1 MYSNFFSMN
10 SSIRNN
16 YLVIKLQHLI
26 VAIIF
31 LTTFSVIGQ
40 QTAPFQL
47 TNAFIVAQLDRP
59 EEKFSLEINLAEL
72 FSEQGVN
79 VFPSLNILKQG
90 QNPTVLASDSVTS
103 ILKNKQLDT
112 YVLVSVRGY
121 DRNYRKKSKQ
131 TSLLE
136 ELSSSHL
143 FPIYRDD
150 IVSLTFEFLFY
161 QNGTQVYSDLLKIKN
176 INNKDSVLKKLH
188 KKLPKLIHKWKN
200 GVS

>member
-1 MYSNFFSMN
+1 MN

-26 VAIIF
+26 VAVIF

-72 FSEQGVN
+72 FSEQGLN

-131 TSLLE
+131 TSLVE

-161 QNGTQVYSDLLKIKN
+161 QNGNQVYSDLLKIKN

-200 GVS
+200 GVR

>member
-1 MYSNFFSMN
+1 MKQ
-10 SSIRNN
+10 SIRNN
-16 YLVIKLQHLI
+16 SFVLKLQHLFAA
-26 VAIIF
+26 VLF
-31 LTTFSVIGQ
+31 FTTSTVIGQ
-40 QTAPFQL
+40 QIVPFQL

-121 DRNYRKKSKQ
+121 DRNYRKKSNL
-131 TSLLE
+131 TSLIE

-143 FPIYRDD
+143 FPLYRDD
-150 IVSLTFEFLFY
+150 IVSLTIEFLFY
-161 QNGTQVYSDLLKIKN
+161 QNGNQVYSDLLKIKN

-188 KKLPKLIHKWKN
+188 KKLPKMIQHWKK
-200 GVS
+200 GAQ

>member
-1 MYSNFFSMN
+1 MN

-26 VAIIF
+26 VAVIF

-90 QNPTVLASDSVTS
+90 QNPTVLASDSVIS

-131 TSLLE
+131 TSLVE

-161 QNGTQVYSDLLKIKN
+161 QNGNQVYSDLLKIKN

-200 GVS
+200 GVR

>member
-1 MYSNFFSMN
+1 M
-10 SSIRNN
+10 
-16 YLVIKLQHLI
+16 QHLFAA
-26 VAIIF
+26 VLF
-31 LTTFSVIGQ
+31 FTTSTVIGQ
-40 QTAPFQL
+40 QIVPFQL

-72 FSEQGVN
+72 FSEQGVT

-121 DRNYRKKSKQ
+121 DRNYRKKSNL

-143 FPIYRDD
+143 FPLYRDD
-150 IVSLTFEFLFY
+150 IVSLTIEFLFY
-161 QNGTQVYSDLLKIKN
+161 QNGNQVYSDLLKIKN

-200 GVS
+200 GVR

>member
-1 MYSNFFSMN
+1 MNKNFRLNICKLRFQPLVVFVLLL
-10 SSIRNN
+10 SS
-16 YLVIKLQHLI
+16 YTLV
-26 VAIIF
+26 
-31 LTTFSVIGQ
+31 GQ

-72 FSEQGVN
+72 FSEQDIK

-90 QNPTVLASDSVTS
+90 QNPIVLGSDSVTT
-103 ILKNKQLDT
+103 ILKSKQLDT

-131 TSLLE
+131 TSLVE

-200 GVS
+200 GVR

>member
-1 MYSNFFSMN
+1 MN

>member
-1 MYSNFFSMN
+1 MKQ
-10 SSIRNN
+10 SIRNN
-16 YLVIKLQHLI
+16 SFVLKLQHLFAA
-26 VAIIF
+26 VLF
-31 LTTFSVIGQ
+31 FTTFTVIGQ
-40 QTAPFQL
+40 QIVPFQL

-121 DRNYRKKSKQ
+121 DRNYRKKSNL
-131 TSLLE
+131 TSLVE

-143 FPIYRDD
+143 FPLYRDD
-150 IVSLTFEFLFY
+150 IVSLTIEFLFY
-161 QNGTQVYSDLLKIKN
+161 QNGNQVYSDLLKIKN

-200 GVS
+200 GVR

>member
-1 MYSNFFSMN
+1 MKQ
-10 SSIRNN
+10 SIRNN
-16 YLVIKLQHLI
+16 SFVLKLQHLFAA
-26 VAIIF
+26 VLF
-31 LTTFSVIGQ
+31 FTTSTVIGQ
-40 QTAPFQL
+40 QIVPFQL

-72 FSEQGVN
+72 FSEQGVT

-121 DRNYRKKSKQ
+121 DRNYRKKSNL

-143 FPIYRDD
+143 FPLYRDD
-150 IVSLTFEFLFY
+150 IVSLTIEFLFY
-161 QNGTQVYSDLLKIKN
+161 QNGNQVYSDLLKIKN

-200 GVS
+200 EVR

>member
-1 MYSNFFSMN
+1 MKQ
-10 SSIRNN
+10 SIRNN
-16 YLVIKLQHLI
+16 SFVLKLQHLFAA
-26 VAIIF
+26 VLF
-31 LTTFSVIGQ
+31 FTTSTVIGQ
-40 QTAPFQL
+40 QIVPFQL

-121 DRNYRKKSKQ
+121 DRNYRKKSNL
-131 TSLLE
+131 TSLVE

-143 FPIYRDD
+143 FPLYRDD
-150 IVSLTFEFLFY
+150 IVSLTIEFLFY
-161 QNGTQVYSDLLKIKN
+161 QNGNQVYSDLLKIKN

-188 KKLPKLIHKWKN
+188 KKLPKMIQHWKK
-200 GVS
+200 GAQ

>member
-1 MYSNFFSMN
+1 MKQ
-10 SSIRNN
+10 SIRNN
-16 YLVIKLQHLI
+16 SFVLKLQHLFAA
-26 VAIIF
+26 VLF
-31 LTTFSVIGQ
+31 FTTFTVIGQ
-40 QTAPFQL
+40 QIVPFQL

-90 QNPTVLASDSVTS
+90 QNPIVLASDSVTS

-121 DRNYRKKSKQ
+121 DRNYRKKSNL

-143 FPIYRDD
+143 FPLYRDD
-150 IVSLTFEFLFY
+150 IVSLTIEFLFY
-161 QNGTQVYSDLLKIKN
+161 QNGNQVYSDLLKIKN

-200 GVS
+200 GVR

>member
-1 MYSNFFSMN
+1 MKQSICNN
-10 SSIRNN
+10 SFV
-16 YLVIKLQHLI
+16 LKLQHLFAA
-26 VAIIF
+26 VLF
-31 LTTFSVIGQ
+31 FTTFTVIGQ
-40 QTAPFQL
+40 QIVPFQL

-90 QNPTVLASDSVTS
+90 QNPIVLASDSVTS

-121 DRNYRKKSKQ
+121 DRNYRKKSNL

-143 FPIYRDD
+143 FPLYRDD
-150 IVSLTFEFLFY
+150 IVSLTIEFLFY
-161 QNGTQVYSDLLKIKN
+161 QNGNQVYSDLLKIKN

-200 GVS
+200 GVR

>member
-1 MYSNFFSMN
+1 MKQ
-10 SSIRNN
+10 SIRNN
-16 YLVIKLQHLI
+16 SFVLKLQHLFAA
-26 VAIIF
+26 VLF
-31 LTTFSVIGQ
+31 FTTSTVIGQ
-40 QTAPFQL
+40 QIVPFQL

-59 EEKFSLEINLAEL
+59 EDKFSLEINLAEL
-72 FSEQGVN
+72 FSEQGVT

-121 DRNYRKKSKQ
+121 DRNYRKKSNL

-143 FPIYRDD
+143 FPLYRDD
-150 IVSLTFEFLFY
+150 IVSLTIEFLFY
-161 QNGTQVYSDLLKIKN
+161 QNGNQVYSDLLKIKN

-200 GVS
+200 GVR

>member
-1 MYSNFFSMN
+1 MNKNFRLNICKLRFQPLVVFVLLL
-10 SSIRNN
+10 SS
-16 YLVIKLQHLI
+16 YTLV
-26 VAIIF
+26 
-31 LTTFSVIGQ
+31 GQ

-72 FSEQGVN
+72 FSEQDIK

-131 TSLLE
+131 TSLVE

-200 GVS
+200 GVR

>member
-1 MYSNFFSMN
+1 MN

-131 TSLLE
+131 TSLVE

-161 QNGTQVYSDLLKIKN
+161 QNGNQVYSDLLKIKN

-200 GVS
+200 GVR

>member
-1 MYSNFFSMN
+1 MKQ
-10 SSIRNN
+10 SIRNN
-16 YLVIKLQHLI
+16 SFVLKLQHLFAA
-26 VAIIF
+26 VLF
-31 LTTFSVIGQ
+31 FTTSTVIGQ
-40 QTAPFQL
+40 QIVPFQL

-121 DRNYRKKSKQ
+121 DRNYRKKSNL
-131 TSLLE
+131 TSLVE

-143 FPIYRDD
+143 FPLYRDD
-150 IVSLTFEFLFY
+150 IVSLTIEFLFY
-161 QNGTQVYSDLLKIKN
+161 QNGNQVYSDLLKIKN

-188 KKLPKLIHKWKN
+188 KKLPKMIQHWKK
-200 GVS
+200 GVQ

>member
-1 MYSNFFSMN
+1 MN

-16 YLVIKLQHLI
+16 SLVLKLQHLI
-26 VAIIF
+26 VAVIF

-131 TSLLE
+131 TSLVE

-161 QNGTQVYSDLLKIKN
+161 QNGNQVYSDLLKIKN

-200 GVS
+200 GVR

>member
-1 MYSNFFSMN
+1 MKQ
-10 SSIRNN
+10 SIRNN
-16 YLVIKLQHLI
+16 SFVLKLQHLFAA
-26 VAIIF
+26 VLF
-31 LTTFSVIGQ
+31 FTTSTVIGQ
-40 QTAPFQL
+40 QIVPFQL

-90 QNPTVLASDSVTS
+90 QNPTVLASDSVIS

-121 DRNYRKKSKQ
+121 DRNYRKKSNL
-131 TSLLE
+131 TSLVE

-143 FPIYRDD
+143 FPLYRDD
-150 IVSLTFEFLFY
+150 IVSLTIEFLFY
-161 QNGTQVYSDLLKIKN
+161 QNGNQVYSDLLKIKN

-188 KKLPKLIHKWKN
+188 KKLPKMIQHWKK
-200 GVS
+200 GVQ

>member
-1 MYSNFFSMN
+1 MKQ
-10 SSIRNN
+10 SIRNN
-16 YLVIKLQHLI
+16 SFVLKLQHLFAA
-26 VAIIF
+26 VLF
-31 LTTFSVIGQ
+31 FTTSTVIGQ
-40 QTAPFQL
+40 QIVPFQL

-72 FSEQGVN
+72 FSEQGVT

-121 DRNYRKKSKQ
+121 DRNYRKKSNL
-131 TSLLE
+131 TSLVE

-143 FPIYRDD
+143 FPLYRDD
-150 IVSLTFEFLFY
+150 IVSLTIEFLFY
-161 QNGTQVYSDLLKIKN
+161 QNGNQVYSDLLKIKN

-200 GVS
+200 GVR

>member
-1 MYSNFFSMN
+1 MKQ
-10 SSIRNN
+10 SIRNN
-16 YLVIKLQHLI
+16 SFVLKLQHLFAA
-26 VAIIF
+26 VLF
-31 LTTFSVIGQ
+31 FTTSTVIGQ
-40 QTAPFQL
+40 QIVPFQL

-121 DRNYRKKSKQ
+121 DRNYRKKSNL
-131 TSLLE
+131 TSLVE

-143 FPIYRDD
+143 FPLYRDD
-150 IVSLTFEFLFY
+150 IVSLTIEFLFY
-161 QNGTQVYSDLLKIKN
+161 QNGNQVYSDLLKIKN

-200 GVS
+200 GVR

>member
-1 MYSNFFSMN
+1 MN

-131 TSLLE
+131 TSLIE

-143 FPIYRDD
+143 FPIYRDE

-161 QNGTQVYSDLLKIKN
+161 QNGNQVYSDLLKIKN

-200 GVS
+200 GVR

>member
-16 YLVIKLQHLI
+16 YLVINLQHLI

-131 TSLLE
+131 TSLVE

-161 QNGTQVYSDLLKIKN
+161 QNGNQVYSDLLKIKN

-200 GVS
+200 GVR

>member
-1 MYSNFFSMN
+1 MN

-26 VAIIF
+26 VAVIF

-131 TSLLE
+131 TSLVE

-200 GVS
+200 GVR

>member
-26 VAIIF
+26 VAVIF

-131 TSLLE
+131 TSLVE

-200 GVS
+200 GVR

>member
-1 MYSNFFSMN
+1 MN

-131 TSLLE
+131 TSLVE

-200 GVS
+200 GVR

>member
-1 MYSNFFSMN
+1 MKQ
-10 SSIRNN
+10 SIRNN
-16 YLVIKLQHLI
+16 SFVLKLQHLFAA
-26 VAIIF
+26 VLF
-31 LTTFSVIGQ
+31 FTTSTVIGQ
-40 QTAPFQL
+40 QIVPFQL

-121 DRNYRKKSKQ
+121 DRNYRKKSNL

-143 FPIYRDD
+143 FPLYRDY
-150 IVSLTFEFLFY
+150 IVSLTIEFLFY
-161 QNGTQVYSDLLKIKN
+161 QNGNQVYSDLLKIKN

-200 GVS
+200 GVR

>member
-131 TSLLE
+131 TSLVE

-161 QNGTQVYSDLLKIKN
+161 QNGNQVYSDLLKIKN

-200 GVS
+200 GVR

>member
-1 MYSNFFSMN
+1 MN

-26 VAIIF
+26 LSVIF

-131 TSLLE
+131 TSLVE

-161 QNGTQVYSDLLKIKN
+161 QNGNQVYSDLLKIKN

-200 GVS
+200 GVR

>member
-26 VAIIF
+26 VAVIF

-131 TSLLE
+131 TSLIE

-143 FPIYRDD
+143 FPIYRDE

-161 QNGTQVYSDLLKIKN
+161 QNGNQVYSDLLKIKN

-200 GVS
+200 GVR

>member
-1 MYSNFFSMN
+1 
-10 SSIRNN
+10 
-16 YLVIKLQHLI
+16 
-26 VAIIF
+26 
-31 LTTFSVIGQ
+31 
-40 QTAPFQL
+40 
-47 TNAFIVAQLDRP
+47 
-59 EEKFSLEINLAEL
+59 LAEL

-90 QNPTVLASDSVTS
+90 QNPTVLASDSVIS

-121 DRNYRKKSKQ
+121 DRNYRKKSNL
-131 TSLLE
+131 TSLVE

-143 FPIYRDD
+143 FPLYRDD
-150 IVSLTFEFLFY
+150 IVSLTIEFLFY
-161 QNGTQVYSDLLKIKN
+161 QNGNQVYSDLLKIKN

-200 GVS
+200 GVR

>member
-1 MYSNFFSMN
+1 MNKNFRLNICKLRFQPMVVFVLLL
-10 SSIRNN
+10 SS
-16 YLVIKLQHLI
+16 YTLV
-26 VAIIF
+26 
-31 LTTFSVIGQ
+31 GQ

-90 QNPTVLASDSVTS
+90 QNPTVLASDSITS

-131 TSLLE
+131 TSLVE

-200 GVS
+200 GVR

>member
-1 MYSNFFSMN
+1 MKQ
-10 SSIRNN
+10 SIRNN
-16 YLVIKLQHLI
+16 SFVLKLQHLFAA
-26 VAIIF
+26 VLF
-31 LTTFSVIGQ
+31 FTTSTVIGQ
-40 QTAPFQL
+40 QIVPFQL

-72 FSEQGVN
+72 FSEQGVT

-121 DRNYRKKSKQ
+121 DRNYRKKSNL

-143 FPIYRDD
+143 FPLYRDD
-150 IVSLTFEFLFY
+150 IVSLTIEFLFY
-161 QNGTQVYSDLLKIKN
+161 QNGNQVYSDLLKIKN

-200 GVS
+200 GVR

>member
-26 VAIIF
+26 VAVIF

-131 TSLLE
+131 TSLVE

-161 QNGTQVYSDLLKIKN
+161 QNGNQVYSDLLKIKN

-200 GVS
+200 GVR

>member
-1 MYSNFFSMN
+1 MN

-26 VAIIF
+26 VAVIF

-131 TSLLE
+131 TSLIE

-161 QNGTQVYSDLLKIKN
+161 QNGNQVYSDLLKIKN

-200 GVS
+200 GVR

>member
-1 MYSNFFSMN
+1 MN

-90 QNPTVLASDSVTS
+90 QNPTVLASDSVIS

-131 TSLLE
+131 TSLIE

-161 QNGTQVYSDLLKIKN
+161 QNGNQVYSDLLKIKN

-200 GVS
+200 GVR

>member
-1 MYSNFFSMN
+1 MKQ
-10 SSIRNN
+10 SIRNN
-16 YLVIKLQHLI
+16 SFVLKLQHLFAA
-26 VAIIF
+26 VLF
-31 LTTFSVIGQ
+31 FTTSTVIGQ
-40 QTAPFQL
+40 QIVPFQL

-121 DRNYRKKSKQ
+121 DRNYRKKSNL
-131 TSLLE
+131 TSLVE

-143 FPIYRDD
+143 FPLYRDD
-150 IVSLTFEFLFY
+150 IVSLTIEFLFY
-161 QNGTQVYSDLLKIKN
+161 QNGNQVYSDLLKIKN

-188 KKLPKLIHKWKN
+188 KKLPKMIQYWKK
-200 GVS
+200 GVQ

>member
-1 MYSNFFSMN
+1 MKQ
-10 SSIRNN
+10 SIRNN
-16 YLVIKLQHLI
+16 SFVLKLQHLFAA
-26 VAIIF
+26 VLF
-31 LTTFSVIGQ
+31 FTTSSVIGQ
-40 QTAPFQL
+40 QIVPFQL

-72 FSEQGVN
+72 FSEQGVT

-121 DRNYRKKSKQ
+121 DRNYRKKSNL

-143 FPIYRDD
+143 FPLYRDD
-150 IVSLTFEFLFY
+150 IVSLTIEFLFY
-161 QNGTQVYSDLLKIKN
+161 QNGNQVYSDLLKIKN

-200 GVS
+200 GVR